1 MPSPYSIGKISV
13 DTAIDFSGYRK
24 DRAAL
29 LADLNKLADDAARSM
44 SRALSNGLADGIKV
58 SRFGYAL
65 RQEIATGTAGLDTTF
80 QRNLA
85 RGISGLGKQ
94 VRSEIDSGLTGIAI
108 KPSIQMPNT
117 SGISNGISGAL
128 QQGIQQADLGN
139 TIVSS
144 ILKANI
150 ATSLATGLVGGIG
163 GAIGGS
169 VNALRGIASTILGDI
184 TGGIRQTITENNLTE
199 QVKRGMSAEQEAIGG
214 ASAIQAKGG
223 LTFEQGRATF
233 ESTRRELAK
242 LAATLPGTTEQYL
255 SIYAGIQDELVESFR
270 GIDRKLDPT
279 ELKNFQK
286 NAIEIS
292 KDAGILSGAA
302 GLNPN
307 FARMGLSR
315 ALNGTSSFAQL
326 RQLQYFQDQPQIVDE
341 MVRLAKLK
349 NANELS
355 ELDAQSRA
363 LVVQQAQAKFVTPE
377 RVEAAKASLDSTFQ
391 GAKDSLFGMQGSLSI
406 QRDLG
411 GGDNV
416 YKSVSAAVKSL
427 IGEGGFLSE
436 LGTQATAVG
445 LNVGDPM
452 VALKNTIDSI
462 NGALKEATAGLQ
474 TFFQTDFGKGL
485 IDVFNQVQSAIGG
498 IPKLLSDA
506 FNFIAPIAA
515 QAFQTL
521 APVFSAI
528 APLIGGVFE
537 NAKGTIV
544 QVGGVLQEVLLQ
556 AQPIVAEFVANVM
569 PKVVEFFQSLSPL
582 LKNAWDFILDIG
594 KAATEAFLGAMA
606 NPAVQTAINTIFS
619 ALSSVAGTLGEVF
632 GWLSQQNQ
640 LWDTIGGLLSSVISV
655 AIVAIANT
663 ADLIGK
669 AIGVIWGILQLILP
683 FIVLSVTM
691 TAKWLTIIANGIVGA
706 LNLIRTIWDKITQF
720 LNETVGKS
728 ELFKASLNIAQG
740 IANKIKQAFFDLLGA
755 IPKITDQ
762 LKNMAPPWLKDLM
775 KMINSPSP
783 NQGEVGA
790 GGASSADQF
799 VGAVLSILEAGEGDK
814 QGQVDV
820 AKVIAN
826 RVGNNFDNK
835 GKTIRDQAFAPGQFQ
850 PFFSVADG
858 GYGIGRDDI
867 KDEES
872 AIAALMKARKM
883 SREAAKQLI
892 DEFFAA
898 VRDPNMVK
906 RSAEA
911 IGSRSYFLGVGMGRE
926 NANDVVQRN
935 GQSNFF
941 FNARSDSAGN
951 RYNSIGIDSI
961 FGASGGGSSGGT
973 IVGGGAMRSGLYT
986 GASGDIGA
994 GAEYHI
1000 DSKFQRSLGM
1010 EKIGQL
1016 FDQIA
1021 KGYEAE
1027 GRFIEFSNAA
1037 VSGLTYRLNDPNR
1050 LETLKKAIGAHHSQG
1065 RDENRGVYS
1074 VDYYAPKQGTNRF
1087 SDSVKN
1093 HEIMLPSVPG
1103 TNVVYSQDPG
1113 GYGNFARI
1121 VDSSGK
1127 TIMWTGHGAMSRGLP
1142 DNKQGSSES
1151 QADALKRLDLAGR
1164 GAVSINGKN
1173 VDSGST
1179 ATTATNKL
1187 LSDEEFKALAKKG
1200 VSGQLKEELD
1210 RLEAGDPILKKRREN
1225 DDQNRRLE
1233 REKRDAALNA
1243 RISKLYKSED
1253 QGVREALQNQQK
1265 VNQVEDQ
1272 YADSIRTAER
1282 EIEDI
1287 KRLQA
1292 NKKLRIASA
1301 IEEGKQ
1307 SGQPF
1312 DPKKATA
1319 SELKARGIS
1328 PIDFEAELKQ
1338 AQARLDERKKL
1349 RDVKLEPVR
1358 NEIRKQVDA
1367 VLKTRRDTE
1376 AERLQESGQ
1385 YGEKSEYRQNAIELA
1400 QFDERGRK
1408 RESELKSQ
1416 LSQFEALAKATTDPE
1431 QKKQLEQEI
1440 PQLQK
1445 ELAELP
1451 ENLKKGRELIERNFA
1466 ERMDIR
1472 FSEQMRSI
1480 ADFSRS
1486 EYGFN
1491 TAEGEFAKKRAERD
1505 ARFRETSNKLRDY
1518 LRDQKESLNLEGL
1531 SAEQR
1536 SLITERINEATAA
1549 QEKLNE
1555 ANRAAIVFAE
1565 LQLKLDREKETAAL
1579 KKQIAGDQSSG
1590 LEAQAKA
1597 LEKFNPQAAID
1608 LRRRAAGIQVQENV
1622 RARVNEV
1629 NQQALD
1635 RLKMLQTEDGRSV
1648 LQSAGLGS
1656 ADAIEQARQAQLD
1669 TLKQTTINDL
1679 EEIKSKFPTIAEA
1692 LRDQT
1697 RSAFSDGLKGGIR
1710 GFIDGKGFDWQAM
1723 LKNIADVFINKGIDM
1738 FTNVITN
1745 GVFGD
1750 GKKNQGLLGGLF
1762 GVGKSDPMVDSATMT
1777 QGLLE
1782 QGGMSAGQRL
1792 IEAAIRAK
1800 SILDGEL
1807 PMGGIGS
1814 LAESMRP
1821 IPTAFGNTIVP
1832 AGGALSNLL
1841 NPTPGLGMGQEGLI
1855 KPIDFSGIGQTLAL
1869 DFAATTGQVGVG
1881 QSFGA
1886 GFLQV
1891 AQQGLPNIMQSII
1904 GLFQGR
1910 GTGSSGGGAA
1920 GTFLSL
1926 LQTGLGLFA
1935 GGKPAIG
1942 STAGASTGKSIAKLL
1957 NFASGGE
1964 MGSFEGVPTLSAI
1977 ADGLKREKLLSGRT
1991 PILAALHEGERVLT
2005 IPQVNYLRSAVID
2018 GLIPNFDKGGVMGI
2032 EGQMAQVYETL
2043 SPENSISR
2051 SHSFT
2056 VEYKKVGD
2064 ADMVSR
2070 EQADSLLSQL
2080 ETRVNRRNDPQQGA
2094 KMALDFLRSSPSARR
2109 QAGF

>member
-1 MPSPYSIGKISV
+1 MASPYSIGKISV

-24 DRAAL
+24 DRAVL

-44 SRALSNGLADGIKV
+44 ARALSSGLADGIKT
-58 SRFGYAL
+58 SKFGYAL

-80 QRNLA
+80 QRNLS

-94 VRSEIDSGLTGIAI
+94 VRAEIDSGLGGIAI

-117 SGISNGISGAL
+117 SGISSGISGAL

-163 GAIGGS
+163 GAITGS
-169 VNALRGIASTILGDI
+169 VSALQGATSAILGDF
-184 TGGIRQTITENNLTE
+184 TAGIRQAFAENNLTA
-199 QVKRGMSAEQEAIGG
+199 QVQKGISAEQEAIGG

-270 GIDRKLDPT
+270 GIDRKLDPA

-292 KDAGILSGAA
+292 KDAGILSSAA

-307 FARMGLSR
+307 FARMGLAR
-315 ALNGTSSFAQL
+315 ALNGTTSFAQL
-326 RQLQYFQDQPQIVDE
+326 QQLQYFQDQPYIVDE
-341 MVRLAKLK
+341 MRRLAKLK
-349 NANELS
+349 GASELS
-355 ELDAQSRA
+355 ELDAQSRS

-411 GGDNV
+411 GGENV

-436 LGTQATAVG
+436 LGTQATAAG
-445 LNVGDPM
+445 LKVGDPM

-462 NGALKEATAGLQ
+462 NGALKEATAGMQ
-474 TFFQTDFGKGL
+474 TFFQTDLGRGL
-485 IDVFNQVQSAIGG
+485 VETFNQVQSAVGAIPEFIGQ
-498 IPKLLSDA
+498 IFTTLT
-506 FNFIAPIAA
+506 PIAEA
-515 QAFQTL
+515 LLPAATQAFEH
-521 APVFSAI
+521 VR
-528 APLIGGVFE
+528 E
-537 NAKGTIV
+537 TIV
-544 QVGGVLQEVLLQ
+544 QVSEVLQGVFNQ
-556 AQPIVAEFVANVM
+556 AQPVIADLAATVL
-569 PKVVEFFQSLSPL
+569 PKVVDTIAL
-582 LKNAWDFILDIG
+582 LYPILEGVFNTVVDIG
-594 KAATEAFLGAMA
+594 TAATTAFLDVLG
-606 NPAVQTAINTIFS
+606 NQAVQDAVNSILNS
-619 ALSSVAGTLGEVF
+619 LGSVLVTLGEMF
-632 GWLSQQNQ
+632 TWLSQQEG
-640 LWDTIGGLLSSVISV
+640 LWNTIGGLLSTVISV
-655 AIVAIANT
+655 VIVAIAQNFEWIANAVNNVLEKLQFIIPILT
-663 ADLIGK
+663 RALELQMGMLKLLADG
-669 AIGVIWGILQLILP
+669 
-683 FIVLSVTM
+683 IVLAVT
-691 TAKWLTIIANGIVGA
+691 TIQKTWEGISR
-706 LNLIRTIWDKITQF
+706 LLS
-720 LNETVGKS
+720 ETVGKS
-728 ELFKASLNIAQG
+728 EIFRTGLGVAQG
-740 IANKIKQAFFDLLGA
+740 IADRIKQAFFDLLGA
-755 IPKITDQ
+755 IPKITEQ

-783 NQGEVGA
+783 NQQGEAGA

-799 VGAVLSILEAGEGDK
+799 VGAVLSVLEAPSR
-814 QGQVDV
+814 QGRVDV
-820 AKVIAN
+820 AQVVAT
-826 RVGNNFDNK
+826 RTQNNFGNY
-835 GKTIRDQAFAPGQFQ
+835 GTTIRDQAFAPGQFQ
-850 PFFSVADG
+850 PFFTD
-858 GYGIGRDDI
+858 IGKNDIQDRD
-867 KDEES
+867 S
-872 AIAALMKARKM
+872 AIAALKKKGYSAQQ
-883 SREAAKQLI
+883 A
-892 DEFFAA
+892 
-898 VRDPNMVK
+898 
-906 RSAEA
+906 AEA
-911 IGSRSYFLGVGMGRE
+911 IDQFFADVRDAGKVTESQSKVGNRAYFKGTSEYGNMRSGDFL
-926 NANDVVQRN
+926 RN
-935 GQSNFF
+935 RGENFF
-941 FNARSDSAGN
+941 HHENSDKTNYKTGNINAL
-951 RYNSIGIDSI
+951 
-961 FGASGGGSSGGT
+961 FGASGGGSSGRT

-986 GASGDIGA
+986 GAAGDIGA

-1065 RDENRGVYS
+1065 RDANRGVYS

-1103 TNVVYSQDPG
+1103 TNVVYEQDPG

-1142 DNKQGSSES
+1142 GNKRGSSES
-1151 QADALKRLDLAGR
+1151 QADAMKRLGISGN
-1164 GAVSINGKN
+1164 GAVSINGKP
-1173 VDSGST
+1173 VDSGS

-1225 DDQNRRLE
+1225 EDKDLRLE

-1243 RISKLYKSED
+1243 RISSLYKSED

-1265 VNQVEDQ
+1265 VQQVEDQ

-1301 IEEGKQ
+1301 VEEGKQ

-1328 PIDFEAELKQ
+1328 GVDFEAELKQ

-1376 AERLQESGQ
+1376 AERLQEAGQ

-1440 PQLQK
+1440 PKLQK

-1451 ENLKKGRELIERNFA
+1451 ENLRKGRELIERNFA
-1466 ERMDIR
+1466 ERMDVR
-1472 FSEQMRSI
+1472 HSEQMRSI
-1480 ADFSRS
+1480 SDFSRS

-1518 LRDQKESLNLEGL
+1518 LRDQKESLNLDSL
-1531 SAEQR
+1531 SAEQKA
-1536 SLITERINEATAA
+1536 LITERINEATAA

-1565 LQLKLDREKETAAL
+1565 LQLKLDRERETAAL
-1579 KKQIAGDQSSG
+1579 KKQIAGDQSGG

-1669 TLKQTTINDL
+1669 TLRQTTINDL

-1710 GFIDGKGFDWQAM
+1710 GFIDGKDFDWKAM

-1762 GVGKSDPMVDSATMT
+1762 GVGKTDPMVDSATMT

-1782 QGGMSAGQRL
+1782 QGGLSAGQRL

-1832 AGGALSNLL
+1832 MGGALSNLL
-1841 NPTPGLGMGQEGLI
+1841 NPTPGLSMGQEGLI
-1855 KPIDFSGIGQTLAL
+1855 KPIDFSGIGQTIAV

-1891 AQQGLPNIMQSII
+1891 AQQGLPNIMQSIL

-1920 GTFLSL
+1920 GTFLSI
-1926 LQTGLGLFA
+1926 LQTGLGFFA

-2018 GLIPNFDKGGVMGI
+2018 GLIPNFAEGGFMGVD
-2032 EGQMAQVYETL
+2032 GGSARMYETL
-2043 SPENSISR
+2043 APEISISR

-2070 EQADSLLSQL
+2070 EQVDSLLSQL

>member
-1 MPSPYSIGKISV
+1 MAGYSIGKISV

-29 LADLNKLADDAARSM
+29 LADLNKLSDDAARSM
-44 SRALSNGLADGIKV
+44 SRAIGSSLADGIKA
-58 SRFGYAL
+58 SKFGYAL

-80 QRNLA
+80 QRNLS

-94 VRSEIDSGLTGIAI
+94 VRAEIDSGLGGITVR
-108 KPSIQMPNT
+108 PSIQMPNT
-117 SGISNGISGAL
+117 NGISNGVGGAVQQGL
-128 QQGIQQADLGN
+128 QQGVRDADLGS

-184 TGGIRQTITENNLTE
+184 TGGIRQTITENNLTA
-199 QVKRGMSAEQEAIGG
+199 QVQRGMSAEQEAIGG

-270 GIDRKLDPT
+270 GIDRKLDPA

-292 KDAGILSGAA
+292 KDAGILSDAA

-307 FARMGLSR
+307 FARMGLAR

-411 GGDNV
+411 GGENV

-436 LGTQATAVG
+436 LGTQATAAG
-445 LNVGDPM
+445 LKAGDPM

-462 NGALKEATAGLQ
+462 NGALKEATAGMQ
-474 TFFQTDFGKGL
+474 TFFQTDLGRGL
-485 IDVFNQVQSAIGG
+485 VETFNQVQSAVGAIPEFIGQ
-498 IPKLLSDA
+498 IFTTLT
-506 FNFIAPIAA
+506 PIAEA
-515 QAFQTL
+515 LLPAATQAFEH
-521 APVFSAI
+521 VR
-528 APLIGGVFE
+528 E
-537 NAKGTIV
+537 TIV
-544 QVGGVLQEVLLQ
+544 QVSEVLQGVFNQ
-556 AQPIVAEFVANVM
+556 AQPVIADLAATVL
-569 PKVVEFFQSLSPL
+569 PKVVDTIAL
-582 LKNAWDFILDIG
+582 LYPILEGVFNTVVDIG
-594 KAATEAFLGAMA
+594 TAATTAFLDVLG
-606 NPAVQTAINTIFS
+606 NQAVQDAVNSILNS
-619 ALSSVAGTLGEVF
+619 LGSVLVTLGEMF
-632 GWLSQQNQ
+632 TWLSQQEG
-640 LWDTIGGLLSSVISV
+640 LWNTIGGLLSTVISV
-655 AIVAIANT
+655 IIVAISQNFEWIANAVNNVLEKLQFIIPILT
-663 ADLIGK
+663 RALELQMGMLKLLADG
-669 AIGVIWGILQLILP
+669 
-683 FIVLSVTM
+683 IVLAVT
-691 TAKWLTIIANGIVGA
+691 TIQKTWEGISRLLG
-706 LNLIRTIWDKITQF
+706 
-720 LNETVGKS
+720 ETVGKN
-728 ELFKASLNIAQG
+728 ELFKTGLGVAQG
-740 IANKIKQAFFDLLGA
+740 IADRIKQAFFDLLGA

-783 NQGEVGA
+783 NQQGEAGA

-799 VGAVLSILEAGEGDK
+799 VGAVLSILEAGEGNK

-858 GYGIGRDDI
+858 GYGIGKDDI

-898 VRDPNMVK
+898 VREPNMVK

-951 RYNSIGIDSI
+951 RYKSIGIDSI
-961 FGASGGGSSGGT
+961 FGATGGGSSGGT

-986 GASGDIGA
+986 GAAGDIGA

-1065 RDENRGVYS
+1065 RDANRGVYS

-1093 HEIMLPSVPG
+1093 HEIMLPSIPG
-1103 TNVVYSQDPG
+1103 TNVVYEQDPG

-1142 DNKQGSSES
+1142 GNKQGSSES
-1151 QADALKRLDLAGR
+1151 QADALKRLGISGN
-1164 GAVSINGKN
+1164 GAVSVNGKT
-1173 VDSGST
+1173 VDSGS

-1187 LSDEEFKALAKKG
+1187 LTDEEFKALAKKG

-1225 DDQNRRLE
+1225 EDKDLRLE

-1243 RISKLYKSED
+1243 RISSLYKSED

-1265 VNQVEDQ
+1265 VQQVEDQ

-1328 PIDFEAELKQ
+1328 GVDFEAELKQ

-1376 AERLQESGQ
+1376 AERLQEAGQ

-1400 QFDERGRK
+1400 NFDETGRK
-1408 RESELKSQ
+1408 RESQLKAE

-1440 PQLQK
+1440 PKLQK

-1466 ERMDIR
+1466 ERMDVR
-1472 FSEQMRSI
+1472 HSEQMRSV

-1486 EYGFN
+1486 EYGFS

-1518 LRDQKESLNLEGL
+1518 LRDQKESLNLDSL
-1531 SAEQR
+1531 SAEQKA
-1536 SLITERINEATAA
+1536 LITERINEATAA

-1565 LQLKLDREKETAAL
+1565 LQLKLDRERETAAL
-1579 KKQIAGDQSSG
+1579 KKQIAGDQSGG

-1608 LRRRAAGIQVQENV
+1608 LRRRAAGIQVQETV

-1782 QGGMSAGQRL
+1782 QGGLSAGQRL

-1920 GTFLSL
+1920 GTFLSI
-1926 LQTGLGLFA
+1926 LQTGLGFFA

-2018 GLIPNFDKGGVMGI
+2018 GLIPNFDKGGFMGI
-2032 EGQMAQVYETL
+2032 DGQMAQIYETL
-2043 SPENSISR
+2043 APEISISR

-2070 EQADSLLSQL
+2070 EQVDSLLSQL